1 MVRPDGLSWRS
12 TRPKCNGRWRIAR
25 PKTAPTLGT
34 RARTRGFPSAQ
45 RGRPCCNATRTRAP
59 DPAQPC
65 GALSWA
71 PARPT
76 ARPSA
81 DDQCACACHVR
92 VAKVRR
98 RAMLVAHAGSRPF
111 PAPWWLA
118 RRQPKAGGPPL
129 RVGRRGCD
137 RYRAWRAGMHAPH
150 PCGPTARN
158 RVEGRP
164 GPPSMTNEGCSMQRE
179 HIVTTPNTSQATGT
193 PWERC
198 TDAG

>member
-98 RAMLVAHAGSRPF
+98 TAMLVAHAGSRPF

-118 RRQPKAGGPPL
+118 RRQPKLEGRPHGLADAGVTDIVSEGL
-129 RVGRRGCD
+129 GCTCRAHVILVHEFGRRGAHT
-137 RYRAWRAGMHAPH
+137 RPAWEMRVQQQAEWVRGPARARA
-150 PCGPTARN
+150 R
-158 RVEGRP
+158 
-164 GPPSMTNEGCSMQRE
+164 Q
-179 HIVTTPNTSQATGT
+179 
-193 PWERC
+193 
-198 TDAG
+198 